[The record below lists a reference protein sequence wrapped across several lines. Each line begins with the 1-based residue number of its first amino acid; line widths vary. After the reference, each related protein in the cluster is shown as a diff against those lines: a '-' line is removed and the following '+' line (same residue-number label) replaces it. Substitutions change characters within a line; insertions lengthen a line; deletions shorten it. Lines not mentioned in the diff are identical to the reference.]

1 MSAAAALLVGMS
13 AIDTSGSGVA
23 GRLSDADASA
33 LARQVLD
40 GTLPELQVRWALLAE
55 VRQSEIAASVASGIC
70 LRPGRRQTLPSRPTS
85 STTC

>member
-1 MSAAAALLVGMS
+1 MS

-40 GTLPELQVRWALLAE
+40 GTLPELQVRWALLA
-55 VRQSEIAASVASGIC
+55 
-70 LRPGRRQTLPSRPTS
+70 
-85 STTC
+85 

>member
-40 GTLPELQVRWALLAE
+40 GTLPELQVRWAFLAE
-55 VRQSEIAASVASGIC
+55 IRESDIAHSVAV
-70 LRPGRRQTLPSRPTS
+70 RKTAPTPHGGQAG
-85 STTC
+85 